1 MNDLLLVINAGSSS
15 IKFSLFD
22 NTPADPALLYKGQ
35 MEGIYVTPHFTA
47 KDASDKKLVDE
58 DLPAALPKSHDTS
71 LRHILKWL
79 ETVTAGRKI
88 GVVGHRVVHGG
99 TRFSKPEL
107 VTPEVISEL
116 EKLIPLAPLHEPHN
130 ITPIKIMG
138 ELLPGV
144 PQVVC
149 FDTAFHSGQPEL
161 NQLYALP
168 YELSLKEGI
177 RRYGFHGLSYEYI
190 ASVLPQIDTKAAE
203 GRTVVAHLGNG
214 SSMAALLACKGIA
227 STMGFTALEGLPM
240 GTRTGSIDAGVVL
253 HLINHLK
260 MDAQQIEDLL
270 YKQSGLLGLSG
281 ISSDMR
287 DLEDSGSVR
296 AKLAIDYFVS
306 KVVREAASL
315 AAALEGFDALVFT
328 AGIGENGADVRL
340 DVCRQ
345 LRWLGIEID
354 EAANKIRSGE
364 PRRISTA
371 DSKIAV
377 YVIPTNEELVIARAS
392 RTCIA
397 G

>member
-15 IKFSLFD
+15 IKFSLFE
-22 NTPADPALLYKGQ
+22 NSPADPVLLYKGQ

-47 KDASDKKLVDE
+47 KDAADKKLVDE
-58 DLPAALPKSHDTS
+58 DLPADLPKSHDTS

-88 GVVGHRVVHGG
+88 GVIGHRVVHGG

-107 VTPEVISEL
+107 VTPEVIAEL

-130 ITPIKIMG
+130 ITPIKIMA
-138 ELLPGV
+138 ELLPNV

-149 FDTAFHSGQPEL
+149 FDTAFHAGQPEL

-168 YELSLKEGI
+168 YEFSVKEGI
-177 RRYGFHGLSYEYI
+177 RRYGFHGLSYDYI
-190 ASVLPQIDTKAAE
+190 ASVLPQVDTKAAE

-214 SSMAALLACKGIA
+214 SSMAALQACKGIA

-260 MDAQQIEDLL
+260 MDAKQIEDLL

-287 DLEDSGSVR
+287 DLENSGTDR
-296 AKLAIDYFVS
+296 AKLAIAYFVS
-306 KVVREAASL
+306 KVAREAASL

-340 DVCRQ
+340 AVCRQ
-345 LRWLGIEID
+345 LRWLGVEID

-364 PRRISTA
+364 PRRISLP
-371 DSKIAV
+371 DSKVAV

-392 RTCIA
+392 RACIA

>member
-15 IKFSLFD
+15 IKFSLFE
-22 NTPADPALLYKGQ
+22 NTPSDPTLLYKGQ

-58 DLPAALPKSHDTS
+58 DLPAELPKSHDTS

-79 ETVTAGRKI
+79 DTVTTGRKI
-88 GVVGHRVVHGG
+88 GVIGHRVVHGG

-107 VTPEVISEL
+107 VTPEVIVEL

-130 ITPIKIMG
+130 ITPIKIMA
-138 ELLPGV
+138 ELLPNV

-149 FDTAFHSGQPEL
+149 FDTAFHANQPEL

-168 YELSLKEGI
+168 YEFSLKEGI

-190 ASVLPQIDTKAAE
+190 ASVLPRVDTRAAE

-287 DLEDSGSVR
+287 DLEDSGTVR

-328 AGIGENGADVRL
+328 AGIGENGADIRL
-340 DVCRQ
+340 NVCRQ
-345 LRWLGIEID
+345 LRWLGVEID
-354 EAANKIRSGE
+354 EAANKVRSGE
-364 PRRISTA
+364 PRRISLPS
-371 DSKIAV
+371 SKVAV

-392 RTCIA
+392 RACIA
-397 G
+397 A